1 MIKELHIRLNSWLMI
16 VAILFVATNYG
27 YTQTKDQITVKG
39 KVTDEAGEGLMGVS
53 VTVKGAKNTVQTDA
67 SGLYVLQAPAAATL
81 VFTYVGFDNQE
92 AKVNPSGIMNV
103 KMTGNKVLDQV
114 VVIGYGTAKKKD
126 LTGGLAVVGKEQLGM
141 VSTPNLMDR
150 LVGQVAGFSITT
162 AEAAPGA
169 SQTLLIRG
177 ENSLSANNSPL
188 IILDGIPYS
197 GSLADIDPNN
207 VESLSILKD
216 ASSAAIYGSRASNG
230 VILIQT
236 KRGALGKAQVNYKG
250 TAGMAEPMQQINVMG
265 PNEYIRFQQDIARIR
280 QGYTGALLDPIAG
293 DIISVTERGNYA
305 KGITHN
311 WQDYVF
317 RKAFTMDHQL
327 SISGG
332 TENTKYMAA
341 LAALDQEGVVYNS
354 RLSRLNITT
363 NVDQTFN
370 KWLTTGVGLQY
381 TRKSD
386 GGITPNLEHAIKQSP
401 YGSYKDESGN
411 YVPEPMEYSLIV
423 NPMRNVNGIQDR
435 YNNNFFLSGYANI
448 LLPIEGL
455 SLRSNFGYNY
465 RNGFTGTYYGR
476 DTFEGRDQG
485 TQAGGSASINN
496 SNYNDY
502 TWENLL
508 KYERQLGDHRLDVTG
523 LFSMQ
528 KTKSWSTGQSGAG
541 FVTDDTEYFMIGSA
555 SRLVSNSA
563 SLSETA
569 MLSYMGRI
577 NYGYKGKYLLTLTGR
592 TDGASVFGINNK
604 YAFFP
609 VAAAAWQIGEEDFLK
624 DKVKWLDM
632 LKVRLSYGANGN
644 QAITPYRTLD
654 RLYSNVKYIWGDD
667 GTAVTTAY
675 LAGDGVGNPN
685 LKWETTYSTNLG
697 LDFQLFKN
705 RLSGTIDA
713 YLSKTR
719 DLLMTRT
726 VPIMNGYNRIWD
738 NIGATQNKGLEVT
751 LNSTNIKGENFQW
764 NSTAVFSLNR
774 DKIVELRGDG
784 IDDVANN
791 WFIGKP
797 LRVFYDYKMIGVW
810 QNGETIPVEGAAP
823 GAAKLYDR
831 DGNNKIEPSDRV
843 VIGSKNPRYTASLAN
858 RLSYKNFYA
867 SALVT
872 GVFGVWRDDHM
883 ANLGSW
889 TFGITNYVHDANYWT
904 PENPHATIVS
914 PGYLNPLGHGYY
926 KKVNYVQVK
935 NITFGYKLPH
945 NIAKK
950 VGVSGIDINASVN
963 NLNTFSN
970 IREVLNYD
978 NTWMASYPTA
988 RSYML
993 GLNVNF

>member
-1 MIKELHIRLNSWLMI
+1 MIQKIHIWLRSWIMSATLLA
-16 VAILFVATNYG
+16 VASNYA
-27 YTQTKDQITVKG
+27 YSQAADQMQVKG
-39 KVTDEAGEGLMGVS
+39 QVTNDAGEALKGVS
-53 VTVKGAKNTVQTDA
+53 VMIKGARNGVQTD
-67 SGLYVLQAPAAATL
+67 SNGNFTIQAAPTATL
-81 VFTYVGFDNQE
+81 LFTYIGFNSQE
-92 AKVNPSGIMNV
+92 IKVNPSGVIHV
-103 KMTGNKVLDQV
+103 KMSGTNVLDQV
-114 VVIGYGTAKKKD
+114 VVVGYGTAKKKD

-141 VSTPNLMDR
+141 VSTSNLMDR

-162 AEAAPGA
+162 GEAAPGA
-169 SQTLLIRG
+169 SQSLLIRG
-177 ENSLSANNSPL
+177 ENSISANNSPL

-207 VESLSILKD
+207 VENLSILKD
-216 ASSAAIYGSRASNG
+216 ASASAIYGSRAANG

-236 KRGALGKAQVNYKG
+236 KRGALGRAQVNYKG
-250 TAGMAEPMQQINVMG
+250 LIGMAEPMQRINVMG
-265 PNEYIRFQQDIARIR
+265 PNEYIHFQQDIARIR

-305 KGITHN
+305 KGITNN

-317 RKAFTMDHQL
+317 RKALTMDHQL

-354 RLSRLNITT
+354 KLSRLNITT

-370 KWLTTGVGLQY
+370 KWLTTGIGLQY

-401 YGSYKDESGN
+401 YGSYKDESGK

-423 NPMRNVNGIQDR
+423 NPMRNVNAIQDR

-476 DTFEGRDQG
+476 NTFEGRDQG

-508 KYERQLGDHRLDVTG
+508 KYERQIGDHRFDVTG

-563 SLSETA
+563 SLSESA

-577 NYGYKGKYLLTLTGR
+577 NYAYKGKYLLTLTGR

-609 VAAAAWQIGEEDFLK
+609 VAAAAWQIGEERFLK
-624 DKVKWLDM
+624 DNVRWLDM
-632 LKVRLSYGANGN
+632 LKIRLSYGANGN

-697 LDFQLFKN
+697 LDFQLFNN
-705 RLSGTIDA
+705 RFGGTIDA
-713 YLSKTR
+713 YLSKTK

-738 NIGATQNKGLEVT
+738 NIGATQNKGIEVT
-751 LNSTNIKGENFQW
+751 LNSANVKGENFQW
-764 NSTAVFSLNR
+764 NTTAVFSLNR

-784 IDDVANN
+784 IDDIANN
-791 WFIGKP
+791 WFIGQP

-810 QNGETIPVEGAAP
+810 QNGETITVDGAAP

-831 DGNNKIEPSDRV
+831 DGNGKIETSDRV

-858 RLSYKNFYA
+858 RFSYKNFYA
-867 SALVT
+867 SALIT

-883 ANLGSW
+883 ANLGAW

-904 PENPHATIVS
+904 PENSNATIVS

-926 KKVNYVQVK
+926 KKVSYVQVK
-935 NITFGYKLPH
+935 NITFGYKLPQK
-945 NIAKK
+945 IAKK
-950 VGVSGIDINASVN
+950 VGVNGIYINASIN
-963 NLNTFSN
+963 NLNTISN

-978 NTWMASYPTA
+978 NSWMASYPTA
-988 RSYML
+988 RSYMF
-993 GLNVNF
+993 GLNINF